1 MQEQGE
7 KKQAQKDYSGSNRRN
22 CRVAFIYIHY
32 GCHSLFSF
40 SLTLL
45 CCVMAMDRQEPIRR
59 KDKEHS
65 RFPNNRRPAQIHT
78 PIIGLYHF
86 LEEMSIEKYLIFPV
100 FRQFRCK
107 CTIAEG

>member
-1 MQEQGE
+1 MQKQGGKEQV
-7 KKQAQKDYSGSNRRN
+7 QKDYWGSNRRN
-22 CRVAFIYIHY
+22 YRVAFMYIRS

-45 CCVMAMDRQEPIRR
+45 CYVMAMDRQEPIRR

-100 FRQFRCK
+100 FRRFGSK